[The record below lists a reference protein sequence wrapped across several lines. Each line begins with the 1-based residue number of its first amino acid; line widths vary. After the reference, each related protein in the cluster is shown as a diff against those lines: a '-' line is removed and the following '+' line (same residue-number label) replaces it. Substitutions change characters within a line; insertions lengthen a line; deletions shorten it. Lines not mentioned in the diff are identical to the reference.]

1 MNDAVSRYHNFLEKL
16 EAYPEWKDKVVE
28 EVGKWFL
35 MIHNNLAEGDTK
47 RELFSKMVFKSLF
60 RTDKSISFD
69 DHYSPNHKATYSYY
83 TTHHPTLPSTLFN

>member
-1 MNDAVSRYHNFLEKL
+1 LEKL

-47 RELFSKMVFKSLF
+47 RDLFSKLVNISPF
-60 RTDKSISFD
+60 RTGRSTSSDPAVALIAPSLL
-69 DHYSPNHKATYSYY
+69 SPN
-83 TTHHPTLPSTLFN
+83 LPLQPYH